1 MHAKLG
7 RLLGVSWRQEQR
19 AEVDA
24 FGAGDYGG
32 SGVRIKSRT
41 VGAITKSGGICM
53 WASHDLGRFG
63 GDDW

>member
-1 MHAKLG
+1 MQSSDGALEFLG
-7 RLLGVSWRQEQR
+7 GRSR

-41 VGAITKSGGICM
+41 VGAITKSGGM
-53 WASHDLGRFG
+53 HVGVA
-63 GDDW
+63 